1 MRCDPSQ
8 PAPPHTRT
16 VPRGGGGLG
25 VVVAFVRGICSEV
38 NGDFSV
44 GVAAKEVCGG
54 WLCCEEVITTRVQ
67 ITDQT
72 VLWLLWSR
80 RLCPFALH

>member
-1 MRCDPSQ
+1 MRCDPSH

-25 VVVAFVRGICSEV
+25 VVVAFVRGICSDV

-54 WLCCEEVITTRVQ
+54 WLCCEEVIITRCRYHFFTF
-67 ITDQT
+67 IGTKAAKSEDFE
-72 VLWLLWSR
+72 L
-80 RLCPFALH
+80 